1 MTHSKD
7 IQQLLT
13 KRTSESKKYPFGV
26 VTWFRVFLWWGTQIV
41 RQVFHV
47 KRPKAEVVRVS
58 HIDYTWPVSSWVF
71 SGEKVYGIFFKRNE
85 SKIRVYEFP
94 ELEKN

>member
-1 MTHSKD
+1 MTLETRIREHRSGD
-7 IQQLLT
+7 ASGS
-13 KRTSESKKYPFGV
+13 RRYPLGI
-26 VTWFRVFLWWGTQIV
+26 VTWFRLFLWWGTQVV

-47 KRPKAEVVRVS
+47 KRPRAEIVRIS

>member
-1 MTHSKD
+1 MTLETR
-7 IQQLLT
+7 IQPRT
-13 KRTSESKKYPFGV
+13 EGTSSGWKRYPFGV
-26 VTWFRVFLWWGTQIV
+26 VTWFRVLLWWGTQVV

-47 KRPKAEVVRVS
+47 KRTRAEVVRVS
-58 HIDYTWPVSSWVF
+58 HVDYTWPVSSWVF

-85 SKIRVYEFP
+85 SKICVYEFP